1 MQDFFKIFEIFGA
14 NGFFIISFLGITAVY
29 RFMIKT
35 IEDERRR
42 SDENLDKILELQN
55 NSNKNI
61 VFEMKEMVR
70 ENKEHNEKVMNLLNN
85 IALLISRK

>member
-14 NGFFIISFLGITAVY
+14 NAFFIISFLGITAVY

-61 VFEMKEMVR
+61 VFEMKEMVI
-70 ENKEHNEKVMNLLNN
+70 ENIRLIKKQGGKSGDFIRKEL
-85 IALLISRK
+85 

>member
-61 VFEMKEMVR
+61 VYEMKEMVR
-70 ENKEHNEKVMNLLNN
+70 ENKEHNEKVMTMLNN

>member
-29 RFMIKT
+29 RFMTKT

>member
-61 VFEMKEMVR
+61 VYEMKEMVR
-70 ENKEHNEKVMNLLNN
+70 ENKEHNEKVMEMLNN